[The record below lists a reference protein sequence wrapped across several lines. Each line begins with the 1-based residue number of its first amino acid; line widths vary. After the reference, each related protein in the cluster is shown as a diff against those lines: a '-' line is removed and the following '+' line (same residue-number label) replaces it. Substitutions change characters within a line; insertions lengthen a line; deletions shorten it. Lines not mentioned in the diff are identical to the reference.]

1 MSLSRRDVVK
11 IGITAGLV
19 GGLAGV
25 LLKAEQE
32 VKPEAAQYS
41 VKSIPSIC
49 GMCMAQCAIYIDV
62 VNGKPVRIRP
72 NTNAPTSANG
82 ICARGVSGSFSTW
95 LNPDAIKKPMAR
107 KALVDWAQGKITWD
121 EAKRQIS
128 QNRGRYDDMVEVDWN
143 TAIEIIAKKLKE
155 LADNNERQ
163 AFTFL
168 FGAWGPTAS
177 MRAGVPIARF
187 ADAFGGGQ
195 ITFDNPYCTYP
206 RYLGHWL
213 TWGHGHQAHTV
224 CIDYGEADAIFVVR
238 RNVVGAGV
246 VTETWRFMEAV
257 RRGAKLVVI
266 SPVFDET
273 ASYATVWL
281 PVKPGTDLAVLL
293 AFIKYIIDN
302 EYYVEPYLARFTN
315 APFLIKPDGL
325 PLLATEVAW
334 DKYNAA
340 EPKAFAY
347 VVWDAASNAPAAD
360 DAAARPAL
368 FGEYEVQLKDGT
380 VVKAKTALTILKEWV
395 DANLA
400 ALARKHGVNDYM
412 EAAAKEADVDV
423 NDLRK
428 AAEIIATHRAVAP
441 IGWHDPRYSNS
452 PQVWRAV
459 GIILA
464 LLGRIQQPGGL
475 FLLTHLV
482 MPYADVYTRVLK
494 YTRKDVP
501 YKTIR
506 GLTFS
511 EYTSTYLSSVY
522 VIPIAPPLPGPSD
535 RGAPPVPAL
544 VEKWAE
550 EAEKKGYLYPYDTVQ
565 ALYESVAYGKPFK
578 IKVVFITGS
587 NPIPQ
592 IGNSRLVEEI
602 FRNLDLV
609 VVHDIQFNDTV
620 AFADVVLPDIPYLE
634 RMDLALPG
642 PFSPFPA
649 ISVRFPWYYEEYM
662 AKIQQGEKPG
672 ELDKKYRSR
681 DGRTIFEVLL
691 MIARRLQQLG
701 VKARDGTD
709 WPQNMPVGMI
719 TEDGIFPITNL
730 RNFINA
736 TFRRIRII
744 DENGNVRA
752 PTVDDLYKMGGYMVL
767 VPTGRVETVVDDR
780 WSQAL
785 GREVRVRVHVYKPV
799 KYSAELERWLW
810 REVHHNSPITQGLA
824 PLPTPSGKVEI
835 YSINLAYDV
844 LRVFGKPV
852 TSIDPSDIEGAKS
865 GVDPLFSPV
874 PLYAGMA
881 RPDYMWATG
890 PPTEDIQINGLV
902 PPDPPKRLLLVYRHG
917 PYTHTHSHTQNNLL
931 LNTLT
936 PDELLT
942 AWMHPDTAAKL
953 GVKDGDWIEVKPAAP
968 KMAKQLE
975 AVGVKELPVAR
986 FKVRVTKMVRPD
998 IIAVYHYWLVP
1009 RQNKWMLRVKAEKLS
1024 NLRGGLSDDNYLGA
1038 MMAGR
1043 LGTPGAMGNTV
1054 VEVTKA
1060 GGL

>member
-1 MSLSRRDVVK
+1 MSLTRRDVLKTGVA
-11 IGITAGLV
+11 IGMA
-19 GGLAGV
+19 GGLAGFAIKTV
-25 LLKAEQE
+25 AETTAAPQSESKATI
-32 VKPEAAQYS
+32 V
-41 VKSIPSIC
+41 SIPSIC

-72 NTNAPTSANG
+72 NTNAPTSAIG
-82 ICARGVSGSFSTW
+82 ICARGVSGTFNTW

-107 KALVDWAQGKITWD
+107 KALVDWAQGKISWE
-121 EAKRQIS
+121 EAKRQIAQS
-128 QNRGRYDDMVEVDWN
+128 RGKYDDMAEVDWN

-155 LADNNERQ
+155 LADNNERH

-177 MRAGVPIARF
+177 MRAGVPISRF
-187 ADAFGGGQ
+187 ADTFGGGV

-224 CIDYGEADAIFVVR
+224 CVDYGEAEAILVVR
-238 RNVVGAGV
+238 RNVIGAGV
-246 VTETWRFMEAV
+246 VSETWRFMEAV
-257 RRGAKLVVI
+257 KRGAKLVVL

-293 AFIKYIIDN
+293 AFIKYVLDN
-302 EYYVEPYLARFTN
+302 GYYIESYLRTYTN
-315 APFLIKPDGL
+315 APFLIKEDGL
-325 PLLATEVAW
+325 PLLAAEVAW
-334 DKYNAA
+334 DKYGLQ
-340 EPKAFAY
+340 EPQGFAY
-347 VVWDAASNAPAAD
+347 VVWDLAAGKPAPD
-360 DAAARPAL
+360 NAARQASL
-368 FGEYEVQLKDGT
+368 FGQYEVQLKDGS
-380 VVKAKTALTILKEWV
+380 VAKVKTALTILKEWV

-400 ALARKHGVNDYM
+400 TLAKKHGVADYM
-412 EAAAKEADVDV
+412 EAVAKEADIDV
-423 NDLRK
+423 NDLRR
-428 AAEIIATHRAVAP
+428 AAEIVARYRAVAP

-452 PQVWRAV
+452 PQTWRAV
-459 GIILA
+459 GVLMA

-475 FLLTHLV
+475 FLLTHLI
-482 MPYADVYTRVLK
+482 MPYSYMYTTVLK
-494 YTRKDVP
+494 YVRRDVP

-506 GLTFS
+506 GMTFS
-511 EYTSTYLSSVY
+511 EYVSANLPAIY
-522 VIPIAPPLPGPSD
+522 VIPVAPPLPGPSD

-550 EAEKKGYLYPYDTVQ
+550 EAEKQGYLYPYDTVQ
-565 ALYESVAYGKPFK
+565 ALYESVVHGKPFK
-578 IKVVFITGS
+578 TKVVFITGS

-592 IGNSRLVEEI
+592 IGNSKLVEEI
-602 FRNLDLV
+602 FRNVDLV
-609 VVHDIQFNDTV
+609 IVHDIQFNDTT
-620 AFADVVLPDIPYLE
+620 AFADVILPDIPYLE

-662 AKIQQGEKPG
+662 KRLQQGEKPG
-672 ELDKKYRSR
+672 ELDKKFRSR

-691 MIARRLQQLG
+691 MIARRLQQMG

-709 WPQNMPVGMI
+709 WSQNMPVGMI
-719 TEDGIFPITNL
+719 TEDGIFPISNL

-744 DENGNVRA
+744 DENGQVRA

-767 VPTGRVETVVDDR
+767 VPTGRIETVVDER

-799 KYSAELERWLW
+799 QYTVDKEAWLW
-810 REVHHNSPITQGLA
+810 RVVHYNSPITQGLA

-844 LRVFGKPV
+844 KRVFGKPA
-852 TSIDPSDIEGAKS
+852 TSIDPSDLEGTKS
-865 GVDPLFSPV
+865 GIDPLFSPI

-890 PPTEDIQINGLV
+890 PPTPDIEVNGLV
-902 PPDPPKRLLLVYRHG
+902 PPEPPKKLLLVYRHG
-917 PYTHTHSHTQNNLL
+917 PYTHTHSHTQNNML

-936 PDELLT
+936 PDELLM
-942 AWMHPDTAAKL
+942 AWIHPDTAAKL
-953 GVKDGDWIEVKPAAP
+953 GVNDGDVIEVRPAAP
-968 KMAKQLE
+968 KVLEQLK
-975 AVGVKELPVAR
+975 AVGVGEVPAAR
-986 FKVRVTKMVRPD
+986 FKVRVTPMVRPD
-998 IIAVYHYWLVP
+998 IIAIYHYWLVP
-1009 RQNKWMLRVKAEKLS
+1009 RGRLRAKAEKLV
-1024 NLRGGLSDDNYLGA
+1024 NLRSGYSDDNYLGP
-1038 MMAGR
+1038 MLAGR

-1054 VEVTKA
+1054 VEVSKV

>member
-1 MSLSRRDVVK
+1 MSISRRDVIK
-11 IGITAGLV
+11 AGITIGIV
-19 GGLAGV
+19 GGVAGV
-25 LLKAEQE
+25 LIKAAEQVGQQAPSA
-32 VKPEAAQYS
+32 VKVTS
-41 VKSIPSIC
+41 VPSIC
-49 GMCMAQCAIYIDV
+49 GMCMAQCAIYVDV
-62 VNGKPVRIRP
+62 ANGKPVRIRP
-72 NTNAPTSANG
+72 NTNAPTSAMG
-82 ICARGVSGSFSTW
+82 ICARGVSGTFSTW

-107 KALVDWAQGKITWD
+107 RALVDWAQGKISWE
-121 EAKRQIS
+121 EAKRQLS
-128 QNRGRYDDMVEVDWN
+128 QNRGKYDDFVEVDWN

-155 LADNNERQ
+155 LADNNERH

-177 MRAGVPIARF
+177 MRAGVPISRF
-187 ADAFGGGQ
+187 ADTFGGGI

-224 CIDYGEADAIFVVR
+224 CVDYGEAEAILVVR
-238 RNVVGAGV
+238 RNVIGAGV

-257 RRGAKLVVI
+257 KRGAKLVVL

-273 ASYATVWL
+273 ASYADVWL

-293 AFIKYIIDN
+293 AFIKYILDN
-302 EYYVEPYLARFTN
+302 GYYAEPYLVRYTN
-315 APFLIKPDGL
+315 APFLIRLDNGI
-325 PLLATEVAW
+325 PLLASEVDWA
-334 DKYNAA
+334 KYGAS

-347 VVWDAASNAPAAD
+347 VVWDAAANAPAPD
-360 DAAARPAL
+360 NAAAKPAL

-380 VVKAKTALTILKEWV
+380 TAKVKTALTILKEWV

-400 ALARKHGVNDYM
+400 ALAKKHGVADYM
-412 EAAAKEADVDV
+412 EAAAKEADVSV
-423 NDLRK
+423 EDLRK
-428 AAEIIATHRAVAP
+428 AAEIVAKHRAVAP

-452 PQVWRAV
+452 PQTWRAV
-459 GIILA
+459 GIVMA
-464 LLGRIQQPGGL
+464 LLGRIQQPGGI
-475 FLLTHLV
+475 FLLTHLI
-482 MPYADVYTRVLK
+482 MPYSDIYTKVLK

-506 GLTFS
+506 GATFS
-511 EYTSTYLSSVY
+511 EYVSANLGGIY
-522 VIPIAPPLPGPSD
+522 VIPVAPPLPGPSD

-565 ALYESVAYGKPFK
+565 ALYESVVHGKPFK
-578 IKVVFITGS
+578 TKVVFIVGS

-592 IGNSRLVEEI
+592 IGNSRLVEQI
-602 FRNLDLV
+602 FRELDLV
-609 VVHDIQFNDTV
+609 IVHDIQFNDTT
-620 AFADVVLPDIPYLE
+620 AFADLILPDLPYLE

-662 AKIQQGEKPG
+662 AKIQQGAKPG
-672 ELDKKYRSR
+672 ELDKQYRSR

-709 WPQNMPVGMI
+709 WSQNMPVGMI

-736 TFRRIRII
+736 TFRRIRIV
-744 DENGNVRA
+744 DEQGNVRA

-767 VPTGRVETVVDDR
+767 VPTGRIETVVDER

-785 GREVRVRVHVYKPV
+785 GREVKVRVHVYKPV
-799 KYSAELERWLW
+799 KYDVSLEQWLW
-810 REVHHNSPITQGLA
+810 RTIHYNAPITAGTV
-824 PLPTPSGKVEI
+824 PFPTPSGRVEI

-844 LRVFGKPV
+844 SRVFGKPA
-852 TSIDPSDIEGAKS
+852 TSIDPSDLEGTKS

-881 RPDYMWATG
+881 RPDYMWATA
-890 PPTEDIQINGLV
+890 PPTPDIEVNGLV
-902 PPDPPKRLLLVYRHG
+902 PPQPPKRLLLVYRHG
-917 PYTHTHSHTQNNLL
+917 PYTHTHSHTQNNML

-942 AWMHPDTAAKL
+942 AWIHPSTAAAL
-953 GVKDGDWIEVKPAAP
+953 GVKDGDWIEVRPAAP
-968 KMAKQLE
+968 KVLEQLK
-975 AVGVKELPVAR
+975 AVGAQNVPTAR
-986 FKVRVTKMVRPD
+986 FKVRVTNMVRPD
-998 IIAVYHYWLVP
+998 IIAIYHYWLVP
-1009 RQNKWMLRVKAEKLS
+1009 KGRLRVKAAKLADI
-1024 NLRGGLSDDNYLGA
+1024 RAGDSDDNYFGA
-1038 MMAGR
+1038 MMAGK

-1054 VEVTKA
+1054 VEVVRV
-1060 GGL
+1060 